1 LVLSMA
7 ELVIRSGT
15 VMTGGSLGTLV
26 GDVAIDGNRIVGI
39 GGDVGRGDT
48 EIDATGRIVMPGL
61 VQAHVHLC
69 QTLFRGLADD
79 MDVIDWLRERV
90 WPFEQAH
97 DAASMRASADL
108 GIAELMLGGTTTVLS
123 MESVHHTDES
133 FAAAQASGIRAFIG
147 KALMDRW
154 EPGTEMVGEDTD
166 TAWADAVRLVDRWDG
181 AAAGRLR
188 VALSPRGPRNA
199 SPEMWRRCS
208 DLAAD
213 ADLRLHTHV
222 NENGPHADR
231 LGATPE
237 GRDIVALESWGALS
251 ERLVMA
257 HCVWLDDRERA
268 LVRLRGAHVCHC
280 PSANLKLASGIA
292 PIPEYLE
299 MGINV
304 ALGCDGAACNNRM
317 DAFTE
322 MRLAALVH
330 KPRCGPKAM
339 PAARVI
345 ELATVGGAKALGMH
359 DRIGRLEVGMLAD
372 VIVVGLDA
380 PHAWPGAGSEPAERI
395 VYASH
400 ASDVTDVVIDGR
412 ITVREGQLVSGDLA
426 VVRDAAETA
435 RVELLGRVGWPI

>member
-208 DLAAD
+208 DLAAERPTRRS
-213 ADLRLHTHV
+213 ARRHT
-222 NENGPHADR
+222 
-231 LGATPE
+231 
-237 GRDIVALESWGALS
+237 
-251 ERLVMA
+251 
-257 HCVWLDDRERA
+257 
-268 LVRLRGAHVCHC
+268 
-280 PSANLKLASGIA
+280 
-292 PIPEYLE
+292 
-299 MGINV
+299 
-304 ALGCDGAACNNRM
+304 
-317 DAFTE
+317 
-322 MRLAALVH
+322 
-330 KPRCGPKAM
+330 
-339 PAARVI
+339 
-345 ELATVGGAKALGMH
+345 GG
-359 DRIGRLEVGMLAD
+359 
-372 VIVVGLDA
+372 
-380 PHAWPGAGSEPAERI
+380 S
-395 VYASH
+395 
-400 ASDVTDVVIDGR
+400 
-412 ITVREGQLVSGDLA
+412 
-426 VVRDAAETA
+426 
-435 RVELLGRVGWPI
+435 